1 MKTPIKPT
9 VSLTIAQ
16 ELLDKVDKEADK
28 LYISRSA
35 WIVTAIAQKLQSEE
49 ILRALPEFTDTIRL
63 ALKNE
68 QAKNKNSK
76 SDKRDTEIPYMDAT
90 REGAEKLDFF
100 KGLDEDIAR
109 AKK

>member
-1 MKTPIKPT
+1 METPKKPT

-16 ELLDKVDKEADK
+16 ELLDKVEKEADK

-35 WIVTAIAQKLQSEE
+35 WIVSAVAQKLQSEE

-68 QAKNKNSK
+68 QAKNKK
-76 SDKRDTEIPYMDAT
+76 ALSDIRDTDMPYMDAT
-90 REGAEKLDFF
+90 REGAEKLDFMR
-100 KGLDEDIAR
+100 GLEKDNDT
-109 AKK
+109 AK